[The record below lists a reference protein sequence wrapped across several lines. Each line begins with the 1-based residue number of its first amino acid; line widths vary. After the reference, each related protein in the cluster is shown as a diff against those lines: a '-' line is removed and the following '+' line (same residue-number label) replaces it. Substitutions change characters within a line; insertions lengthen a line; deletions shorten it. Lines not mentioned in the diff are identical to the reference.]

1 MRMTTSPHKLTRIL
15 AVFLLFVAVAGSS
28 HAGDLE
34 TDGAFVTTKGSA
46 PPLAV
51 SGTDVAPGLNADSL
65 DGLEGSSFPRSPAN
79 IITVGKSGADFTSV
93 KAAVD
98 SITDASET
106 NPYLV
111 RIGPGTYE
119 EDCGDID
126 LPGHIHLEG
135 GGPETTFV
143 DVLFNHTCPD
153 PGLNV
158 LGPTS
163 LTSFKLRADEN
174 QAVQLDDP
182 NSPASNPFPVSIHDV
197 VIEVTQLSDDGGAV
211 AGLIVFS
218 KAVAQVT
225 RSKIDVLGQNGAAGF
240 VTHATSPTLLRD
252 VTIVVHDHSLLGSST
267 DDALGIETTGSLD
280 AERAT
285 VRVSGARDRRTGI
298 VVDDSAGRTRIV
310 DSQIEVSHN
319 AADGTGPT
327 IGANV
332 EGSDVEFRGISIVA
346 NGDSEGIRIANSS
359 SADLMVANSRIEVTG
374 SATGIRTLTGT
385 ASVHHSNIET
395 VSTTVSAD
403 SGATAN
409 VVHSHLAGTGVTGIG
424 TINCRW
430 VTDESFGAFTTT
442 CP

>member
-1 MRMTTSPHKLTRIL
+1 MRTTTSLSDVTRIL
-15 AVFLLFVAVAGSS
+15 AVSFLVVAAAGSS
-28 HAGDLE
+28 DAGDLE
-34 TDGAFVTTKGSA
+34 TDGAFVTTKISG

-51 SGTDVAPGLNADSL
+51 SGTDVAPGLNADTL
-65 DGLEGSSFPRSPAN
+65 DGLEGSSLPRSPAN
-79 IITVGKSGADFTSV
+79 IVTVGKSGADFTSV

-119 EDCGDID
+119 EDCGEID

-135 GGPETTFV
+135 GGADTTFV
-143 DVLFNHTCPD
+143 DVLFNDTCPD

-174 QAVQLDDP
+174 QALQLDDP

-197 VIEVTQLSDDGGAV
+197 VIDLFQLSNAGGGV
-211 AGLIVFS
+211 VGLIVFPD
-218 KAVAQVT
+218 AVAQVT
-225 RSKIDVLGQNGAAGF
+225 KSKINVFGRNGAAGL
-240 VTHATSPTLLRD
+240 VTHATSTLLRD
-252 VTIVVHDHSLLGSST
+252 VTIVVDDNSSVGSST
-267 DDALGIETTGSLD
+267 DDASGIQTTGSLD
-280 AERAT
+280 AERIT
-285 VRVSGARDRRTGI
+285 VRVSGAQDSRTGI
-298 VVDDSAGRTRIV
+298 DVDDSAGRTRMV

-346 NGDSEGIRIANSS
+346 NGDSEGIRISNSS

-374 SATGIRTLTGT
+374 SAIGIRTLTGT
-385 ASVHHSNIET
+385 ASVYHSEIET

-430 VTDESFGAFTTT
+430 ITDANFGNFSTS